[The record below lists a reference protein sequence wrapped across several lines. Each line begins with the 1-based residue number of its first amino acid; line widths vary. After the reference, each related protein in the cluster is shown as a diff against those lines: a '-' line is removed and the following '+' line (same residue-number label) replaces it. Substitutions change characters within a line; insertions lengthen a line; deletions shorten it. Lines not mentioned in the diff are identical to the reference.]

1 MAWLIFT
8 GHLMLA
14 AFCGAAVG
22 LERQWRQRQAGL
34 RTNALV
40 AIGAAACV
48 ALPALVDKADTS
60 PTRVAAQVVSG
71 IGFLAGGVILK
82 EGASVRGLNTA
93 ATLWCSSAIGVLAGS
108 GLPLEAVLL
117 TAFVLAAHLTLRP
130 LARMINRQPI
140 EQSDLE
146 TRYQLELTCGES
158 QESTIRPLLIQ
169 EIARSQFKLQS
180 LRSVDLLGAD
190 KVRLEATFSGDGN
203 TTSEARRLEEI
214 TARLAMESS
223 VTAIGWQMLVDD
235 ESTPT
240 LESRRATSDEG

>member
-1 MAWLIFT
+1 MTWMAFAAQL
-8 GHLMLA
+8 LLA
-14 AFCGAAVG
+14 ALCGAAVG

-40 AIGAAACV
+40 AIGSAAYV
-48 ALPALVDKADTS
+48 ALPALVDKVDTS

-82 EGASVRGLNTA
+82 EGATVRGLNTA

-108 GLPLEAVLL
+108 GLAPEAILL
-117 TAFVLAAHLTLRP
+117 TAFVVVTHLALRP
-130 LARMINRQPI
+130 LARRINRQPI
-140 EQSDLE
+140 DQADLE
-146 TRYQLELTCGES
+146 TRYRLEVTCGEP
-158 QESTIRPLLIQ
+158 QEAHIRPLLIQ

-180 LRSVDLLGAD
+180 LRSVDLLGSD
-190 KVRLEATFSGDGN
+190 KVRLEATISGDGQA
-203 TTSEARRLEEI
+203 TEETRRLEEI
-214 TARLAMESS
+214 TARLAMEAA
-223 VTAIGWQMLVDD
+223 VTTIGWETLIDD